1 MVLYGLHTGRGT
13 PCLTRAAGTGTGP
26 ARFPRVSCVF
36 NLRFAVCGLQF
47 AIILFVATACM
58 VAPAWGQSSSLF
70 GNSEQRRPM
79 TLDQYSWTYV
89 KPIEPQPIRL
99 HSLVTVLVN
108 EMSVVISEG
117 QMDRKKKAYGDLKL
131 PDWILFKGFS
141 IIPDP
146 QTKGDPHVRGEVDNK
161 MKSEANLETRDKMT
175 FKMACEVVD
184 IRPNG
189 VMVLE
194 GHRTIANNDEFWE
207 YSLSGEIESRD
218 ILPDNT
224 VRSENISKLDIKK
237 RERGHV
243 RDGYRRGWMLQWLD
257 KYQPF

>member
-1 MVLYGLHTGRGT
+1 MVSNRFHSVGHIASSV
-13 PCLTRAAGTGTGP
+13 PAAGAGDGP
-26 ARFPRVSCVF
+26 AHKRGGPHSF
-36 NLRFAVCGLQF
+36 NLQF
-47 AIILFVATACM
+47 AIVILLLAGFAASPVL
-58 VAPAWGQSSSLF
+58 GQSSSLF
-70 GNSEQRRPM
+70 GSSQERRPM
-79 TLDQYSWTYV
+79 TLDRYSWTFV
-89 KPIEPQPIRL
+89 KPVEPQPIQL

-108 EMSVVISEG
+108 EASVLISEG
-117 QMDRKKKAYGDLKL
+117 QMDRKKKGYGDLQL

-141 IIPDP
+141 MIPDP
-146 QTKGDPHVRGEVDNK
+146 QTAGPPHVRGEVDNK
-161 MKSEANLETRDKMT
+161 LKSQANLETRDELK

-189 VMVLE
+189 VMVIE
-194 GHRTIANNDEFWE
+194 GHRTIANNEEYWE

-224 VRSENISKLDIKK
+224 VRSENVSKLSIRK

>member
-1 MVLYGLHTGRGT
+1 MERQEAEMTGHPFHLKIRAFHFVRASGAEDGSAHSGL
-13 PCLTRAAGTGTGP
+13 
-26 ARFPRVSCVF
+26 FIM
-36 NLRFAVCGLQF
+36 QF
-47 AIILFVATACM
+47 AILSFLAMLFITL
-58 VAPAWGQSSSLF
+58 PAYGQSSSLF
-70 GNSEQRRPM
+70 GSSDERRPM

-89 KPIEPQPIRL
+89 KPVEPKPIRL
-99 HSLVTVLVN
+99 HSLVTVQVN

-131 PDWILFKGFS
+131 SDWILLKGFS
-141 IIPDP
+141 VIPDP

-175 FKMACEVVD
+175 FQMACEVVD

-194 GHRTIANNDEFWE
+194 GRRTITNNDEVWE
-207 YSLSGEIESRD
+207 YSLTGEIESRD

-224 VRSENISKLDIKK
+224 VRSQNISNLRIVK

>member
-1 MVLYGLHTGRGT
+1 MNSLRFYSVLRAPDFVHT
-13 PCLTRAAGTGTGP
+13 
-26 ARFPRVSCVF
+26 PRVEGSLVYRSHVP
-36 NLRFAVCGLQF
+36 RFSYLKFAIYYLQF
-47 AIILFVATACM
+47 AILALLAGPTWA
-58 VAPAWGQSSSLF
+58 QSSSLF
-70 GNSEQRRPM
+70 GPADSRRPM
-79 TLDQYSWTYV
+79 TLDQYSWTYL
-89 KPIEPQPIRL
+89 KPVEPQPIRL
-99 HSLVTVLVN
+99 HSHITVEVN

-161 MKSEANLETRDKMT
+161 MRSQANLETRDKMT

-194 GHRTIANNDEFWE
+194 GHRTIANNDELWE
-207 YSLSGEIESRD
+207 YTLTGEVEPRV
-218 ILPDNT
+218 ILPNNT
-224 VRSENISKLDIKK
+224 VRSENISDLQINK

-243 RDGYRRGWMLQWLD
+243 RDGYRRGWLLQWLD

>member
-1 MVLYGLHTGRGT
+1 MGLKSIHFVFRT
-13 PCLTRAAGTGTGP
+13 LNFVHAAGTEDGP
-26 ARFPRVSCVF
+26 VRFF
-36 NLRFAVCGLQF
+36 HLHFALISLLVTCF
-47 AIILFVATACM
+47 A
-58 VAPAWGQSSSLF
+58 APAFGQSSSLF
-70 GNSEQRRPM
+70 GSAENRRPM

-89 KPIEPQPIRL
+89 KPVEPQPVRL

-117 QMDRKKKAYGDLKL
+117 QMDRKKKAHGALRL
-131 PDWILFKGFS
+131 SDWILFKGFS

-146 QTKGDPHVRGEVDNK
+146 QSQGEPNIRGEVDNK
-161 MKSEANLETRDKMT
+161 MRSQANLETRDKMT
-175 FKMACEVVD
+175 FKMACEVAD

-207 YSLSGEIESRD
+207 YTLTGEIETRD

-224 VRSENISKLDIKK
+224 VRSENIAKLDIKK

-257 KYQPF
+257 KVQPF